1 VAKRKRKPRP
11 RTPDEGTSQETDQT
25 EKVEKVASTA
35 LRQRPKKEVA
45 PPPPPMDPYPSLR
58 VTMARSFAAA
68 TAGPLVVF
76 APMVVVALLWVV
88 LLGFGMQVF
97 PSSMVQSMAVPPIS
111 SLFDFSTSASLFGA
125 TSLMFVFLLGMT
137 VVRAAFLALF
147 VGMLDEG
154 LEYGSV
160 SMLGVLKGVRAFWG
174 VLMFCY
180 LEIGVAL
187 IATLLLPQVLG
198 PQIANTVSQV
208 ALLAGLYFLGFTPAV
223 AVRLGVPARE
233 AVARSIRGARM
244 PGWPRHLLL
253 VVICYFLSL
262 MFGLTYPG
270 GGLITANPTLGG
282 WLDVLA
288 SVFVYMVFLAAFIDR
303 WKAVEPY
310 VPSQARSR
318 PTRKPPGKR

>member
-1 VAKRKRKPRP
+1 MAKKRRKPRP
-11 RTPDEGTSQETDQT
+11 RTVAEETAPKGERT
-25 EKVEKVASTA
+25 AGVAA
-35 LRQRPKKEVA
+35 RPKTKKDVV
-45 PPPPPMDPYPSLR
+45 PPPPPTDPYPSLR

-68 TAGPLVVF
+68 SSGP
-76 APMVVVALLWVV
+76 VVVLAPFLMVALMWVA
-88 LLGFGMQVF
+88 LLGFGIQVF
-97 PSSMVQSMAVPPIS
+97 PSSMVQAMAVPPIS
-111 SLFDFSTSASLFGA
+111 SLFDFATSANLFGA
-125 TSLMFVFLLGMT
+125 TGLMFVFLLGMT
-137 VVRAAFLALF
+137 VIRAAFLAVL
-147 VGMLDEG
+147 VGMLDEA

-160 SMLGVLKGVRAFWG
+160 SVLGVLRGVRAFWG

-187 IATLLLPQVLG
+187 IATLLLPQILG
-198 PQIANTVSQV
+198 PQLANTLSQV

-223 AVRLGVPARE
+223 AVRLGAPARE
-233 AVARSIRGARM
+233 AVARSVRGARM

-262 MFGLTYPG
+262 MFGLTYPD
-270 GGLITANPTLGG
+270 GGLITANPTLGD

-310 VPSQARSR
+310 VPAQIRKR
-318 PTRKPPGKR
+318 PALKPPGKR